1 MDDRLRHFPR
11 EDRSWLATA
20 VLCVGV
26 VFCGWLVATAIF
38 HSSVDSV
45 LGGLAGL
52 VVITKVVLDEAQGI
66 VVDRAGVHRPLRRVL
81 RWQTVEGV
89 FPGDVWLSLRCTDR
103 NYRHARLPTR
113 YAADVAR
120 VGRKPLQ
127 TGPPPAGEPHLH
139 DLRSGE

>member
-11 EDRSWLATA
+11 EDRSWSATA

-45 LGGLAGL
+45 LRGLAGL
-52 VVITKVVLDEAQGI
+52 VVITEVVLDEAQGI
-66 VVDRAGVHRPLRRVL
+66 VVDRAGVHPPLRRVL

-89 FPGDVWLSLRCTDR
+89 FPRRRVALAAVHRPQLPARATAHPLRR
-103 NYRHARLPTR
+103 
-113 YAADVAR
+113 
-120 VGRKPLQ
+120 GRGTCRP
-127 TGPPPAGEPHLH
+127 
-139 DLRSGE
+139 